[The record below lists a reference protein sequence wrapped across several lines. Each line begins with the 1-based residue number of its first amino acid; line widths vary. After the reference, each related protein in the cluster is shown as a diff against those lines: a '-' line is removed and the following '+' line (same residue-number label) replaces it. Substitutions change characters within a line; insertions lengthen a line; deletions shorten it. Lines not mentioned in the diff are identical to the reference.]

1 LSNEITQVILGGKVF
16 IDQDGLD
23 ITSYAQAHDFALN
36 YGFAMNLPNQRF
48 QVIKIFNEAV
58 LFLQNVVLEDTELKI
73 PTKLSQLKDPIDLL
87 IWASAK
93 PRDDIAKWSCAVL
106 CIMHTL
112 FYIDNNIFLRFLP
125 NIQQQIFE
133 RYERHLIPKQDGGW
147 LFKGEYEVSILN
159 IKRKESKNRYSLLLK
174 LLQKTENVAETIYD
188 HIGIRVVAED
198 LLDVLLVLRFFID
211 HNIFQ
216 AAHIKPS
223 RTRNLMIDVTLL
235 EEWLRMLPD
244 NFSLKDLT
252 SAERQE
258 ICEKLVQRAGQ
269 PAVNPYSS
277 RDYSALQFT
286 VNTLIRLP
294 GPSVSTLE
302 KILDVLKEERNTE
315 MADMLHIQDLI
326 QAQKEFTFFF
336 PHEVQIMEKADFY
349 NSRLGPASHS
359 EYKNRQ
365 REAVRKRLL
374 RGVLPQEATC

>member
-1 LSNEITQVILGGKVF
+1 MSNEITQVILGGKVF